1 MADLILMNMI
11 HLDKVSHLYQG
22 DLLTAQLPNF
32 YFHYLHNF
40 FCKLS
45 KFSIFFVK
53 VIFFHQHY
61 IHGISVLFF
70 LSHWMIIQVSP

>member
-32 YFHYLHNF
+32 YFHYLHNVSVSYQN
-40 FCKLS
+40 LV
-45 KFSIFFVK
+45 FFVK

-70 LSHWMIIQVSP
+70 CHIG

>member
-32 YFHYLHNF
+32 YFHYLHNVSVSYQN
-40 FCKLS
+40 LV
-45 KFSIFFVK
+45 FFVK
-53 VIFFHQHY
+53 VIFSINITFMAFLY
-61 IHGISVLFF
+61 SF
-70 LSHWMIIQVSP
+70 LSHRMIIQVFP